1 MSKQPKN
8 TRMMSAA
15 RISVLASAV
24 MVLEAGTALPAL
36 AADAG
41 DNTLRIISLNTWGAR
56 NLNPTAWGLFANGKY
71 DVITIQEYNGA
82 YGSDLVAKLPSYLLH
97 SNGDTGL
104 ASTLPMT
111 TGLAGVQ
118 KTPFMKID
126 AEGGRPVTIVA
137 TEHLNYWDDPFDHR
151 VREAKELNDWAR
163 SEVNPILMTGDFN
176 AGDISERGL
185 LEVPQQELMLDQAR
199 STGNADYKAW
209 ALQYVARNH
218 PIGSAEYQAAEAY
231 INKTSQT
238 RPNGL
243 FTDEMYPVA
252 GNTPNTMNILKKD
265 YQILQNPEDREKFA
279 PHELADGSTTWP
291 SIGEDDEAFKWPSW
305 GRTQIDHFVASRPYA
320 KWWKLEDKANDQY
333 VGGVLG
339 ESVSVAPDGIPLSDH
354 EAVAHEL
361 RWNGPRVQ
369 EIPNA
374 DGKVQLIFDSGASG
388 FDGAGEFRLS
398 RNNNR
403 TDVYLGQLA
412 DANGTP
418 IYRLP
423 ETVPQEAITQ
433 DQLAYLVSNAIYDR
447 DGTAPGFLEQLKPF
461 IPEDKME
468 IFNQRR
474 TELLDSTGD
483 GYYRTVIKSYFEAHR
498 DQYPGKAAYT
508 DLSWEDWGYILMDH
522 VKTDVTF
529 QTVTSDFTKVQKNWE
544 ELRTALN
551 LDDPSARAELK
562 RLTGIDFEND
572 HYAPL
577 KLQLACGDVKQLS
590 LQGARDMCVDDH
602 SRFKDIV
609 IADGKTVAI
618 DESEALGLAD
628 GTITLANGGI
638 RTAGPD
644 DKWASWTA
652 PVTRI
657 DKAVRLEGIGWID
670 VSDPAVPVAMVQAI
684 SGPGILE
691 KRGVGALDLMT
702 ANTYTGGTVVAAGTL
717 RAGMAKAF
725 VNNTPYAVNGGVL
738 DLNNF
743 HLVASS
749 LSGKGG
755 TVKLGNATLDLH
767 QALDTR
773 FDGTIEGTGG
783 LTKSGEGWVIL
794 NGANSY
800 TGATAVNGGGLLVG
814 DKDHSG
820 ARLAGQVNVATGG
833 TLGGAGTIGGVTV
846 ASGGTL
852 APGNSIGTL
861 SISGDLVLK
870 DGSTYLVDIAP
881 GGSSDKVAAGGKVT
895 IEGGDIYIAKLAG
908 TYMPGQRYAILSAGD
923 SITGTFADLSQNM
936 PFVDMD
942 IAYDP
947 RNVYLDIARND
958 VAFSTIGLTRNEK
971 ASAAAIEA
979 LGAGNKVFDA
989 VVMQDSET
997 NARVAFSQ
1005 LSGEMHASAK
1015 TALINDSNLIRDG
1028 INDRIRAAF
1037 HDVAAA
1043 HVPVMGFGPD
1053 AKPLGV
1059 PVDAPT
1065 MAAWAN
1071 AFGTWSETN
1080 GDGNASDLDQVT
1092 GGFITGFDAAVA
1104 TNWRLGALAGYSR
1117 STFYAKGSGESDN
1130 YHVGL
1135 YGGGRFNALSF
1146 RTGLAYSWHSIETSR
1161 SVAFPGFED
1170 RLKADYDAGTF
1181 QTFGELGYRIDTQR
1195 VSFEPFAN
1203 LAHVRVKTEDFSES
1217 GGSAA
1222 LAAESETT
1230 STTFTTLGLRAAAP
1244 FTLGTV
1250 EAEAR
1255 ATVGWQHAYGD
1266 TTPLSTL
1273 AFNGGSAFTIAGAP
1287 IAKDTGLIEAGV
1299 DVKLGNRTTF
1309 GVSYSGQFGSDVR
1322 QNGVDARFS
1331 VKF

>member
-1 MSKQPKN
+1 MPKLPKN
-8 TRMMSAA
+8 NKTMCAA
-15 RISVLASAV
+15 RIGILAGAV

-56 NLNPTAWGLFANGKY
+56 DLNPTAFDLFANGKY

-97 SNGDTGL
+97 SSSDTGL

-111 TGLAGVQ
+111 TGLGGTQ
-118 KTPFMKID
+118 KTPFIKID

-163 SEVNPILMTGDFN
+163 SQVNPVLMTGDFN

-218 PIGSAEYQAAEAY
+218 PIGSGEYQAAEAY

-238 RPNGL
+238 RPAGL

-279 PHELADGSTTWP
+279 PHQLADGSTTWP

-320 KWWKLEDKANDQY
+320 KWWKLEDKADDPY

-339 ESVSVAPDGIPLSDH
+339 ESVSVTPNGTPLSDH

-361 RWNGPRVQ
+361 RWNGPRVL
-369 EIPNA
+369 ESPDAN
-374 DGKVQLIFDSGASG
+374 GKVQLIFDRDAGG
-388 FDGAGEFRLS
+388 FDGGGEFRLS

-423 ETVPQEAITQ
+423 ETVPSEAITR

-483 GYYRTVIKSYFEAHR
+483 GYYRTVIKSYFDAHR

-522 VKTDVTF
+522 VKADVTF
-529 QTVTSDFTKVQKNWE
+529 QTVTTDFAKVQKNWS
-544 ELRTALN
+544 ELQSAFD
-551 LDDPSARAELK
+551 LDEPAVRAELK
-562 RLTGIDFEND
+562 QLTGIDFEND
-572 HYAPL
+572 PYALL
-577 KLQLACGDVKQLS
+577 KLRLACGDFKHLA

-618 DESEALGLAD
+618 DESEALGSTE

-638 RTAGPD
+638 RTAGPE
-644 DKWASWTA
+644 DKWANWTS

-657 DKAVRLEGIGWID
+657 DKAVRLEGRGWID
-670 VSDPAVPVAMVQAI
+670 VSHPAVPVAMVQAI

-691 KRGVGALDLMT
+691 KRGVGALDLM
-702 ANTYTGGTVVAAGTL
+702 AVNTYTGGTILAAGTL
-717 RAGMAKAF
+717 RAGVAKAF
-725 VNNTPYAVNGGVL
+725 VDNTSYTVNGGTL

-743 HLVASS
+743 DLGASS

-755 TVKLGNATLDLH
+755 TIKLGSATLDLY

-783 LTKSGEGWVIL
+783 LTKNGEGWITL
-794 NGANSY
+794 NGENNY
-800 TGATAVNGGGLLVG
+800 TGATAVNRGGLLVG
-814 DKDHSG
+814 DEDHSG
-820 ARLAGQVNVATGG
+820 ARIAGQINVASGG
-833 TLGGAGTIGGVTV
+833 TLGGAGSVGGVTV

-852 APGNSIGTL
+852 APGEGVGRL
-861 SISGDLVLK
+861 SISGDLELNH
-870 DGSTYLVDIAP
+870 GSTYLVDIAP
-881 GGSSDKVAAGGKVT
+881 AGSSDIVAAGGQVT
-895 IEGGDIYIAKLAG
+895 LEGGHIYIAKLAG
-908 TYMPGQRYAILSAGD
+908 TYMPGQRYSILTSGGG
-923 SITGTFADLSQNM
+923 ITGTFGDLSQNM

-942 IAYDP
+942 LAYDP
-947 RNVYLDIARND
+947 RNVYLDIARNN
-958 VAFSTIGLTRNEK
+958 VAFSTIGDTRNEK
-971 ASAAAIEA
+971 AAAAAIEA

-997 NARVAFSQ
+997 SARVAFSQ

-1015 TALINDSNLIRDG
+1015 TALINDSNLIRDA
-1028 INDRIRAAF
+1028 INDRIRAALN
-1037 HDVAAA
+1037 DVAAA

-1053 AKPLGV
+1053 AKPIGMQ
-1059 PVDAPT
+1059 VDAPT
-1065 MAAWAN
+1065 IAAWGN
-1071 AFGTWSETN
+1071 AFGTWSETK
-1080 GDGNASDLDQVT
+1080 GDGNASGLDQAT

-1104 TNWRLGALAGYSR
+1104 TSWRLGALAGYSR
-1117 STFYAKGSGESDN
+1117 STFDAKGSGESDN
-1130 YHVGL
+1130 YHVGV

-1146 RTGLAYSWHSIETSR
+1146 RSGLAYSWHSIETSR
-1161 SVAFPGFED
+1161 AVAFPGFQD
-1170 RLKADYDAGTF
+1170 HLTANYDAGTF
-1181 QTFGELGYRIDTQR
+1181 QAFGELGYRVDTQHI
-1195 VSFEPFAN
+1195 SFEPFAN
-1203 LAHVRVKTEDFSES
+1203 LAHVRIKTDEFMEN
-1217 GGSAA
+1217 GGAAA
-1222 LAAESETT
+1222 LTAESEKT
-1230 STTFTTLGLRAAAP
+1230 STTFTTLGLRAVAP
-1244 FTLGTV
+1244 FTMGDL
-1250 EAEAR
+1250 EAVVRGA
-1255 ATVGWQHAYGD
+1255 AGWQHAYGD
-1266 TTPLSTL
+1266 TTPTSMLT
-1273 AFNGGSAFTIAGAP
+1273 FDGGSAFTIAGAP
-1287 IAKDTGLIEAGV
+1287 IAKDAGRIEAGL

-1309 GVSYSGQFGSDVR
+1309 GVSYTGQFGSDVR